1 MKKKVLFALI
11 ALMSFV
17 TSWAAAPAITVGNYQ
32 VTLSDQYVAVT
43 AEPTVVSVTKGG
55 APLAETAYAV
65 QGVFDANKTKVLAT
79 QTPGEYYLGIKV
91 TEETSKTML
100 YVPFTVGKTVDYSRV
115 DNHEKFEAA
124 MAENG
129 AYALYYEKYPW
140 CDVVYTPNGG
150 DPILLYP
157 GETPD
162 ANATTGKTGQAF
174 DGNANKE
181 AANQWWSDL
190 NEAEPPYEGTFKHD
204 PQGVGAEWDTSNP
217 NKDNIAFSLIDAN
230 NAGKFG
236 DITSWQIVLTYKG
249 DEGTSSITPWGAASF
264 GPNAGKFGLA
274 SVERDIAD
282 ATLTAIPN
290 GFGIAYNDFDE
301 DKFQVLMVPQ
311 NQTTAPLQ
319 AQAVPVQ
326 SVQPTIEFTGSFEY
340 DGTVQKPNFS
350 EGGDSYVIVG
360 EEPLKEGIDYEVVY
374 ENANSTTVGTYGFTI
389 KFIGAYEGADQTRQY
404 RINGHTLAINLAYVY
419 KNYGEA
425 DPEHPSVDNFEIEG
439 GLVGDD
445 SKEDIAQWLV
455 IKRATGKEGEDV
467 GQYEY
472 YYDFTPE
479 YYTECQYKI
488 NPLQTTSN
496 LIIRPRPLTIV
507 VTDATKTKK
516 YNGAEPIYKYVVNE
530 ALTGQLAEADKTN
543 ATGTPGENDIITS
556 ISRAEGE
563 AVGEYEF
570 TATSKNYAVT
580 VANSFAIT
588 PTDQTGGVTVTFDPA
603 SYVYNGLAQTP
614 EPIVKDGNTELTLGE
629 DYTIVGYENNKDVGT
644 ATCNIQLQGSYVA
657 TGAASKKSGNFTITK
672 APLTIA
678 AKSYTTVP
686 DAFGIE
692 YAGFVNN
699 ETADVLAETYQDA
712 AHTKP
717 YFVKPTGV
725 TKGDAIEQDVYPL
738 SVIETGVTAINY
750 DITFVNGLLALN
762 EKPNIFVRPENK
774 TQVYG
779 EEEKELTV
787 KAYSDFL
794 QTEVSTDPL
803 FILGKPV
810 YKISREEGTN
820 VGNYDIYLDG
830 PTVLRDCNVV
840 YIPNPDGYQI
850 TRKELILKASNA
862 TKVYGEEDPVF
873 DALVY
878 DGDKAW
884 TREQMNAV
892 GIINN
897 GPNNTG
903 YYVGCGRWQGGR
915 WNHGEDVGEYPI
927 TVGLHS
933 RSYDN
938 GNYYITGT
946 QNGTFTITKA
956 AVTITAEDKTKQ
968 FGQPDP
974 EFTVKITDANKE
986 EVSEAFYQELARF
999 YVVER
1004 TEAEAT
1010 REQIGN
1016 THVINVHAPKVD
1028 GNDLKPANFD
1038 ITFKNGLLT
1047 ITKAQMRV
1055 EAKDQWINYAGSIN
1069 PYDVTIYLPGQRTLR
1084 WNKSGMNGLTD
1095 EQKAENDEIKSLIE
1109 LSVLEGKN
1117 KIGAN
1122 EDAYKLTVK
1131 ESATYELAPDTEI
1144 DGVTVPGF
1152 DNGWLTVYPLTEIPL
1167 DMENLAQ
1174 VLEDHKGLEGIT
1186 FIMPARAMKADEWY
1200 AWVFPFDVKPST
1212 LFGRMWGYGAAE
1224 TLDAAKSQN
1233 GNVVFAL
1240 QVAKTIEA
1248 NTPFIAKI
1256 ENGITADEMKEIRIT
1271 NQTIPADFSYTE
1283 ARPAT
1288 VAADGGVKFVGLYED
1303 YKGPQANQLY
1313 LAATSTKPT
1322 REFYPGGPKSANVT
1336 LVQTN
1341 AYLEFPTAEAAAKAR
1356 IFIEEE
1362 DGTFTAINGVAAEA
1376 DAAVAGEGWYT
1387 ISGVKLNAQPTE
1399 KGIYIFN
1406 GKKVAI
1412 Q

>member
-17 TSWAAAPAITVGNYQ
+17 TSWATGPAVSAGDFL
-32 VTLSDQYVAVT
+32 VTLSNQYVAVT
-43 AEPTVVSVTKGG
+43 AQPEVSSITKGG
-55 APLAETAYAV
+55 NPVTNYAV

-100 YVPFTVGKTVDYSRV
+100 YVPFTVGKVVNYSRV
-115 DNHEKFEAA
+115 NDETTFNAA

-129 AYALYYEKYPW
+129 AYALYYEQYPW
-140 CDVVYTPNGG
+140 CDVVYTGG
-150 DPILLYP
+150 AAPILLYP
-157 GETPD
+157 GQTINEL
-162 ANATTGKTGQAF
+162 GQVVGQAF
-174 DGNANKE
+174 DPIGEDRVGDAE
-181 AANQWWSDL
+181 DWYDDL
-190 NEAEPPYEGTFKHD
+190 HD
-204 PQGVGAEWDTSNP
+204 DLGEQVESRLWEITGARTDSP
-217 NKDNIAFSLIDAN
+217 NKDNIAFSFAN
-230 NAGKFG
+230 NDNAGAFG
-236 DITSWQIVLTYKG
+236 QISSWQIILTY
-249 DEGTSSITPWGAASF
+249 EGNSIAPWTAAF
-264 GPNAGKFGLA
+264 GPSAKQYGLA

-282 ATLTAIPN
+282 ENLEANPN
-290 GFGIAYNDFDE
+290 GFGIAYDDFDE
-301 DKFQVLMVPQ
+301 DKLQVLMVPNLQ
-311 NQTTAPLQ
+311 STAPLQ

-326 SVQPTIEFTGSFEY
+326 NVQPEVDFTESFEY

-350 EGGDSYVIVG
+350 DGGDSYVMVG
-360 EEPLKEGIDYEVVY
+360 EDQLEEGVDYEVVY
-374 ENANSTTVGTYGFTI
+374 ENANSTTVGSYNFTI
-389 KFIGAYEGADQTRQY
+389 NFIGGYEAPSITRSY

-425 DPEHPSVDNFEIEG
+425 DPVHPSVDNFEIEG

-507 VTDATKTKK
+507 VTPETATKK
-516 YNGAEPIYKYVVNE
+516 YNGAEPTYKYVVNE
-530 ALTGQLAEADKTN
+530 GLKGQLAEADKDK
-543 ATGTPGENDIITS
+543 ATGTPGENDIISS
-556 ISRAEGE
+556 ISREPGE
-563 AVGEYEF
+563 TVGQYEF
-570 TATSKNYAVT
+570 TATSKNYTVT
-580 VANSFAIT
+580 VDNGFEIT

-614 EPIVKDGNTELTLGE
+614 EPIVKDGNTVLVAGE
-629 DYTIVGYENNKDVGT
+629 DYTIVDYKDNKDVGT

-657 TGAASKKSGNFTITK
+657 TGAASKKNGTFTITK

-678 AKSYTTVP
+678 AQSYTTVP
-686 DAFGIE
+686 DAFEIV
-692 YAGFVNN
+692 YDGFVNG

-712 AHTKP
+712 PGTTKP

-738 SVIETGVTAINY
+738 IVNQTGVSAINY

-762 EKPNIFVRPENK
+762 EKPIIYVRPENK

-787 KAYSDFL
+787 KAYSDWL

-820 VGNYDIYLDG
+820 VGNYDIDLDG

-840 YIPNPDGYQI
+840 YLPNPDGYQI
-850 TRKELILKASNA
+850 TRKELILKAINA

-878 DGDKAW
+878 DGEKAW
-884 TREQMNAV
+884 TREQMDAV

-903 YYVGCGRWQGGR
+903 YYVGCGTWRNGR
-915 WNHGEDVGEYPI
+915 WNHGENVGEYPI

-956 AVTITAEDKTKQ
+956 AVTITVEDETKQ

-974 EFTVKITDANKE
+974 VFTVMITDANKE
-986 EVSEAFYQELARF
+986 EVSEAFYQELAPY

-1028 GNDLKPANFD
+1028 GNDFKPANFD

-1186 FIMPARAMKADEWY
+1186 FIMPARKMIHDEWY
-1200 AWVFPFDVKPST
+1200 AWVFPFDVQPST

-1240 QVAKTIEA
+1240 QVYNKIKA

-1256 ENGITADEMKEIRIT
+1256 ERDIDADEMKEIRIT
-1271 NQTIPADFSYTE
+1271 GKTIPADFSYTE

-1288 VAADGGVKFVGLYED
+1288 VAEDGGVKFVGLYED
-1303 YKGPQANQLY
+1303 YTGPQPNQLY
-1313 LAATSTKPT
+1313 LAATKNKPT

>member
-11 ALMSFV
+11 ALFSFLS
-17 TSWAAAPAITVGNYQ
+17 SWATGPAAVLAGDFL

-55 APLAETAYAV
+55 TPLAETAYAV

-100 YVPFTVGKTVDYSRV
+100 YVPFTVGKVVNYSRV
-115 DNHEKFEAA
+115 NSEATFNAA

-129 AYALYYEKYPW
+129 AYALYYEQYPW
-140 CDVVYTPNGG
+140 ADVVYTGGG
-150 DPILLYP
+150 DPVYLI
-157 GETPD
+157 
-162 ANATTGKTGQAF
+162 TGDKINTNGTIDTSERF
-174 DGNANKE
+174 
-181 AANQWWSDL
+181 AANDDRGRADQWWIDL
-190 NEAEPPYEGTFKHD
+190 HDEYGEDVESRLWSVTGVEGGPNE
-204 PQGVGAEWDTSNP
+204 
-217 NKDNIAFSLIDAN
+217 DNIAFSFAN
-230 NAGKFG
+230 NDNAGAFG
-236 DITSWQIVLTYKG
+236 NISSWQIVLTYKG
-249 DEGTSSITPWGAASF
+249 EDGVQYIMPWGNTSF
-264 GPNAGKFGLA
+264 GPQAKQYGLA

-282 ATLTAIPN
+282 EHLTANPN
-290 GFGIAYNDFDE
+290 GFGIAYDNFDE
-301 DKFQVLMVPQ
+301 EKFQVLMVPTLQ
-311 NQTTAPLQ
+311 ATAPLQ

-326 SVQPTIEFTGSFEY
+326 NVQAEVEFKESFEY

-350 EGGDSYVIVG
+350 EGGDSYVMVG
-360 EEPLKEGIDYEVVY
+360 EDQLTEGVDYEVVY
-374 ENANSTTVGTYGFTI
+374 ENANSTTVGSYNFTI

-425 DPEHPSVDNFEIEG
+425 DPVHPSVDNFEIEG

-507 VTDATKTKK
+507 VTPETATKK
-516 YNGAEPIYKYVVNE
+516 YNGAEPTYKYVVNDG
-530 ALTGQLAEADKTN
+530 LKNQLAEADKTK

-563 AVGEYEF
+563 TVGQYEF

-588 PTDQTGGVTVTFDPA
+588 PTDQTGGITVTFEKP
-603 SYVYNGLAQTP
+603 SYVYNGQAQEP
-614 EPIVKDGNTELTLGE
+614 EPIVKDGNTVLTLNE
-629 DYTIVGYENNKDVGT
+629 DYTIVDYKNNKDVGT

-657 TGAASKKSGNFTITK
+657 TGAASKKWGNFTITK

-678 AKSYTTVP
+678 AQSYTTVP
-686 DAFGIE
+686 DAFEIV
-692 YAGFVNN
+692 YDGFVNGEN
-699 ETADVLAETYQDA
+699 ADDLATTYQDA
-712 AHTKP
+712 PTNTKP

-738 SVIETGVTAINY
+738 IVNQTGVSAINY

-762 EKPNIFVRPENK
+762 EKPIIVVRPENK

-787 KAYSDFL
+787 KAYSDWL

-803 FILGKPV
+803 FILGTPV

-830 PTVLRDCNVV
+830 PTVLRDCNVL

-903 YYVGCGRWQGGR
+903 YYVGCGRWQNGR

-986 EVSEAFYQELARF
+986 EVSEAFYQELAGY

-1109 LSVLEGKN
+1109 LSVLEGKD

-1200 AWVFPFDVKPST
+1200 AWVFPFDVQPST
-1212 LFGRMWGYGAAE
+1212 LFTRMWGYGAAE

-1240 QVAKTIEA
+1240 QVANKIKA

-1256 ENGITADEMKEIRIT
+1256 EEPISADEMKEIRIT

-1288 VAADGGVKFVGLYED
+1288 VAKDGGVKFVGLYED

-1313 LAATSTKPT
+1313 LASTSTKPT
-1322 REFYPGGPKSANVT
+1322 PREFYPGGPKSANVT

-1341 AYLEFPTAEAAAKAR
+1341 AYLEFPTAEAAAKAL

>member
-17 TSWAAAPAITVGNYQ
+17 TSWATGPAVIAGDFT
-32 VTLSDQYVAVT
+32 VTLSNQYVAVT
-43 AEPTVVSVTKGG
+43 AQPTVTSIKKGSVT
-55 APLAETAYAV
+55 LETNTYAV

-100 YVPFTVGKTVDYSRV
+100 YVPFTVGKVVNYSRV
-115 DNHEKFEAA
+115 NSEATFNDA

-129 AYALYYEKYPW
+129 AYALYYEEYPW
-140 CDVVYTPNGG
+140 CDVVYTPEGG

-162 ANATTGKTGQAF
+162 ANAATGKTGQAY

-181 AANQWWSDL
+181 AANQWWSEL
-190 NEAEPPYEGTFKHD
+190 NDAEPPYGGTFKHD
-204 PQGVGAEWDTSNP
+204 PQGVGAEWGTSNP

-236 DITSWQIVLTYKG
+236 DISSWQIVLTY
-249 DEGTSSITPWGAASF
+249 EGNSIAPWTAAF
-264 GPNAGKFGLA
+264 GPNAKQYGLA
-274 SVERDIAD
+274 SVERDIAGD
-282 ATLTAIPN
+282 NNL
-290 GFGIAYNDFDE
+290 GIALDDFKE

-311 NQTTAPLQ
+311 NQATAPLQ
-319 AQAVPVQ
+319 ALAVPVQ
-326 SVQPTIEFTGSFEY
+326 NVQAGVEFKESFEY

-350 EGGDSYVIVG
+350 DGGDSYVMVG
-360 EEPLKEGIDYEVVY
+360 EDQLKEGVDYEVVY
-374 ENANSTTVGTYGFTI
+374 ESANSTTVGSYNFTI

-404 RINGHTLAINLAYVY
+404 RINGRTLAINLAYVY

-507 VTDATKTKK
+507 VTDETKTKK
-516 YNGAEPIYKYVVNE
+516 YNGAEPIYKYVVDE
-530 ALTGQLAEADKTN
+530 ALTGQLAEADKTK

-563 AVGEYEF
+563 AVGEYAF

-588 PTDQTGGVTVTFDPA
+588 PTDQTDGITVTFEKK
-603 SYVYNGLAQTP
+603 SYVYNGQAQEP
-614 EPIVKDGNTELTLGE
+614 EPIVKDGNTVLTLDE
-629 DYTIVGYENNKDVGT
+629 DYTIVDYKNNKDVGT

-657 TGAASKKSGNFTITK
+657 TGAVSKKSGVFTITK

-678 AKSYTTVP
+678 AQSYTTVP
-686 DAFGIE
+686 NAFEIV
-692 YAGFVNN
+692 YVGFVNG
-699 ETADVLAETYQDA
+699 ETQDVLAETYQDA
-712 AHTKP
+712 PGTTKP
-717 YFVKPTGV
+717 YLVKPTGV

-738 SVIETGVTAINY
+738 IVNQTGVSAINY

-762 EKPNIFVRPENK
+762 EKPIIYVRPENK

-787 KAYSDFL
+787 KAYSDWHL
-794 QTEVSTDPL
+794 TEVSTDPL

-810 YKISREEGTN
+810 YNISREEGTN
-820 VGNYDIYLDG
+820 VGNYDIDLDG

-850 TRKELILKASNA
+850 TRKELILKAINA

-884 TREQMNAV
+884 TREQMNAI
-892 GIINN
+892 GIVNN

-903 YYVGCGRWQGGR
+903 YYVGCGEWRNGR
-915 WNHGEDVGEYPI
+915 WNHGENVGEYQI
-927 TVGLHS
+927 FVRLRS

-1028 GNDLKPANFD
+1028 GNDFMPANFD

-1084 WNKSGMNGLTD
+1084 WNKSGINGLTD

-1144 DGVTVPGF
+1144 DGVTVSGF

-1200 AWVFPFDVKPST
+1200 AWVFPFDVKPSK
-1212 LFGRMWGYGAAE
+1212 LFGCMWGYGAAE

-1240 QVAKTIEA
+1240 QVANTIEA

-1256 ENGITADEMKEIRIT
+1256 ENEITADEMKEIRIT

>member
-17 TSWAAAPAITVGNYQ
+17 TSWAAAPAITVSGIT

-43 AEPTVVSVTKGG
+43 AEPTVTSVKKGND
-55 APLAETAYAV
+55 ALEYVV
-65 QGVFDANKTKVLAT
+65 QGVFDANRTKVLAT

-91 TEETSKTML
+91 TEQNSKTML
-100 YVPFTVGKTVDYSRV
+100 YVPFTVGKVVKYSRV
-115 DNHEKFEAA
+115 NSEATFNAA

-129 AYALYYEKYPW
+129 AYALYYEQYPW
-140 CDVVYTPNGG
+140 CDVVYTGG
-150 DPILLYP
+150 AAPILLYP
-157 GETPD
+157 GQTIND
-162 ANATTGKTGQAF
+162 QGQVVGQAF
-174 DGNANKE
+174 DPIGENRVGDAEEWYNTLHRAQGSKVE
-181 AANQWWSDL
+181 SRLWSITGERD
-190 NEAEPPYEGTFKHD
+190 G
-204 PQGVGAEWDTSNP
+204 SP
-217 NKDNIAFSLIDAN
+217 NKDNIALSFAN
-230 NAGKFG
+230 NDNPNAFG
-236 DITSWQIVLTYKG
+236 QISSWQIVLTY
-249 DEGTSSITPWGAASF
+249 EGQYIMPWGTTAF
-264 GPNAGKFGLA
+264 GPNPNKQYGLA
-274 SVERDIAD
+274 SVKEDIAV
-282 ATLTAIPN
+282 ANPK
-290 GFGIAYNDFDE
+290 GFGIAYNDFEE

-326 SVQPTIEFTGSFEY
+326 NVQPEVEFTESFEY

-350 EGGDSYVIVG
+350 DGGDSYVMVG
-360 EEPLKEGIDYEVVY
+360 EDQLREGVDFEVVY
-374 ENANSTTVGTYGFTI
+374 EKANSTTVGTYGFTI

-425 DPEHPSVDNFEIEG
+425 DPVHPSVDNFEIEG

-507 VTDATKTKK
+507 VTPETATKN
-516 YNGAEPIYKYVVNE
+516 YNGAEPTYKYVVNDG
-530 ALTGQLAEADKTN
+530 LKGQLAEADKEK
-543 ATGTPGENDIITS
+543 AKGTPGENDIITS
-556 ISRAEGE
+556 ISREPGE
-563 AVGEYEF
+563 TVGQYAF
-570 TATSKNYAVT
+570 TATSKNYEVT
-580 VANSFAIT
+580 VDNGFEIT
-588 PTDQTGGVTVTFDPA
+588 PTDQTGGITVTFA
-603 SYVYNGLAQTP
+603 ETSYTYNGKAQEP
-614 EPIVKDGNTELTLGE
+614 KPIVKDGNTELEVGV
-629 DYTIVGYENNKDVGT
+629 DYTIVSYENNKDVGT
-644 ATCNIQLQGSYVA
+644 EATCNIQLQGSYVA
-657 TGAASKKSGNFTITK
+657 TGAASKKSGTFTITK

-692 YAGFVNN
+692 YRGFVNG

-712 AHTKP
+712 PTNTKP

-738 SVIETGVTAINY
+738 IVNQTRVSAINY

-762 EKPNIFVRPENK
+762 KKPLIYVIPENK

-787 KAYSDFL
+787 KAYSDDQF

-830 PTVLRDCNVV
+830 PKVLRDCNVV
-840 YIPNPDGYQI
+840 YYPNPRGYQI
-850 TRKELILKASNA
+850 TRKELILKAIKA
-862 TKVYGEEDPVF
+862 DKVYGEEDPVF
-873 DALVY
+873 DAVVV
-878 DGDKAW
+878 DGDKEW

-915 WNHGEDVGEYPI
+915 WNHGEDVGEYDI

-946 QNGTFTITKA
+946 QNGTFTIKKA
-956 AVTITAEDKTKQ
+956 AVTITVENETKQ

-974 EFTVKITDANKE
+974 VFTVKITDANGE
-986 EVSEAFYQELARF
+986 EVSDEFKTELAPYWVAER
-999 YVVER
+999 VEDQ
-1004 TEAEAT
+1004 AT
-1010 REQIGN
+1010 RENIGN
-1016 THVINVHAPKVD
+1016 THVIKVHAPKD
-1028 GNDLKPANFD
+1028 GDTERIPANFT
-1038 ITFKNGLLT
+1038 ITFENGLLT

-1069 PYDVTIYLPGQRTLR
+1069 PYDVTIYLPERTLR

-1109 LSVLEGKN
+1109 LSVLEGKD

-1240 QVAKTIEA
+1240 QVAKTIKA

-1256 ENGITADEMKEIRIT
+1256 EKEDGITADQMKEIRIV

-1288 VAADGGVKFVGLYED
+1288 VAEDGGVKFVGLYED
-1303 YKGPQANQLY
+1303 YTGPQANQLY
-1313 LAATSTKPT
+1313 LAATSKNPT
-1322 REFYPGGPKSANVT
+1322 REFYPGGSKSANVT

-1341 AYLEFPTAEAAAKAR
+1341 AYLEFPTAGAAAKAR
-1356 IFIEEE
+1356 IFIEDE